1 MTGGAIRVVLADDHP
16 VYRQGLAAV
25 VTDAE
30 DVDLVGVAAD
40 GGEAVALAVEH
51 LPDVA
56 LLDVHMPG
64 VSGIDATRRLAVE
77 APQVAVLV
85 LTMLEDDESVLAAM
99 AAGARGYLVKGATG
113 DRILAAIRAVAAG
126 EAVFGPTVADHILD
140 LVGTDRRSGRRGQ
153 TFSALTEREEEVLT
167 LIAAGRSNREIA
179 QVLVVADKT
188 VRNHVSSIFTKL
200 QVADRAQAIV
210 KAREA
215 GLGRT

>member
-25 VTDAE
+25 VSDAD

-51 LPDVA
+51 TPDVA

-64 VSGIDATRRLAVE
+64 ISGIDATRRLAVE

-126 EAVFGPTVADHILD
+126 EAVFGPSVAGHILD
-140 LVGTDRRSGRRGQ
+140 LVGTDRRASRHGR
-153 TFSALTEREEEVLT
+153 TFAALTEREEEVLA

>member
-1 MTGGAIRVVLADDHP
+1 MTAIRVVLADDHP
-16 VYRQGLAAV
+16 VYRQGLATV
-25 VTDAE
+25 VSDAA
-30 DVDLVGVAAD
+30 DIDLVGVAAD

-51 LPDVA
+51 TPDVA
-56 LLDVHMPG
+56 LLDLHMPG
-64 VSGIDATRRLAVE
+64 ISGIDATRRLAVE

-113 DRILAAIRAVAAG
+113 DRILAAIRAVAGG

-140 LVGTDRRSGRRGQ
+140 LVGTDRRAGRHGR
-153 TFSALTEREEEVLT
+153 TFSALTEREEEVLA

>member
-1 MTGGAIRVVLADDHP
+1 MTDGAIRVVLADDHP

-40 GGEAVALAVEH
+40 GGEAVALAMEH

-126 EAVFGPTVADHILD
+126 EAVFGRLSRTTFSTWWEPTGAPVA
-140 LVGTDRRSGRRGQ
+140 VVKPSRRSLSGKRR
-153 TFSALTEREEEVLT
+153 FSR
-167 LIAAGRSNREIA
+167 
-179 QVLVVADKT
+179 
-188 VRNHVSSIFTKL
+188 
-200 QVADRAQAIV
+200 
-210 KAREA
+210 
-215 GLGRT
+215 

>member
-1 MTGGAIRVVLADDHP
+1 MSGGAIRVVLADDHP
-16 VYRQGLAAV
+16 IYRQGLATV
-25 VTDAE
+25 VSDAE

-40 GGEAVALAVEH
+40 GGEAVSLAVEH
-51 LPDVA
+51 LPEVA
-56 LLDVHMPG
+56 LIDLHMPG

-140 LVGTDRRSGRRGQ
+140 LVGTDRRASRHGR
-153 TFSALTEREEEVLT
+153 TFSALTEREEEVLA

-179 QVLVVADKT
+179 QMLVVADKT